1 MPAHKPLSLRLRAE
15 LFTQLYQMEVA
26 GLPALKA
33 FSVLQVTRAN
43 ESRLSAMRSLIKR
56 HPLAIAGELSG
67 LFTKLEARLI
77 QASVSAGSPARMYQ
91 RLADFYTER
100 ALQVATMKSKLAM
113 PAAVFLIALLVA
125 PLPKLASGAIG
136 LFGYLWQVLYPLIA
150 IGLLVVAFRVW
161 MAKRGGVTSALLAL
175 PIVGKLIIQQNARDF
190 FECLGL
196 MLEAGISMLDALPL
210 ALDAIEVPAMR
221 KEFGLI
227 APRVT
232 AGATLATAISEMR
245 NTTFLGSTTSRQR
258 VQSFIHTGEAS
269 GTLPEMLLRHTAM
282 ESNQIN
288 DWLTQLAEWAP
299 RILYG
304 MVMIWMIISLIS
316 GGGLLPSV
324 PLDLTQ

>member
-1 MPAHKPLSLRLRAE
+1 
-15 LFTQLYQMEVA
+15 
-26 GLPALKA
+26 
-33 FSVLQVTRAN
+33 
-43 ESRLSAMRSLIKR
+43 
-56 HPLAIAGELSG
+56 
-67 LFTKLEARLI
+67 
-77 QASVSAGSPARMYQ
+77 
-91 RLADFYTER
+91 
-100 ALQVATMKSKLAM
+100 MKSKLAM
-113 PAAVFLIALLVA
+113 PAAVFFIALLVA